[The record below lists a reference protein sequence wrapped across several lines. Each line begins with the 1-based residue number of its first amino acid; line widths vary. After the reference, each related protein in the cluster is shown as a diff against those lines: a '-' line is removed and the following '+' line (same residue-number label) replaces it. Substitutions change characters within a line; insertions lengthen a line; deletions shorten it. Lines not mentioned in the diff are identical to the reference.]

1 MHNSGG
7 KSTTAYRDLREKGI
21 ALKAEGRLPEAAG
34 TYQRMFDQD
43 PKDLVTV
50 RQLLIL
56 YRKLKEY
63 RKELAVINAVMAAQ
77 DNYIQEQRDK
87 WLSKHPRAAR
97 TGRTLL
103 KQLEAKGEKVHDDPL
118 MAALKKRKETV
129 MKRLGRKVK
138 GSRGKSV
145 KRAARKGA
153 ARNGAAPARVARKG
167 VARKRTARKG
177 TTKK

>member
-21 ALKAEGRLPEAAG
+21 ALKAEGRLPEAAEV
-34 TYQRMFDQD
+34 YQRMFNQD

-77 DNYIQEQRDK
+77 DSYIREQRDK

-103 KQLEAKGEKVHDDPL
+103 KQLEAKGEQVHDDPL

-129 MKRLGRKVK
+129 MKRLGRKPK
-138 GSRGKSV
+138 GGRGKAVKRASQKRAARNGALQ

-153 ARNGAAPARVARKG
+153 
-167 VARKRTARKG
+167 
-177 TTKK
+177 TKK